1 MAVSMHLM
9 EHASKM
15 SISPRATSPN
25 LAKRAATKGGSF
37 RRRYVCIQILL
48 IPLFAAFQYT
58 NDAFVRDF
66 VKTII
71 KNATVAEDSDSWDDL
86 ERGAPSEPLTMD
98 NAWVPTE
105 QITQRRLLIAQY
117 AADATSQHSAAS
129 SNITYETFLSFTSRV
144 NQAYA
149 IAWHCDY
156 LILRGTMDP
165 NIPWNETFQIERLV
179 VRGKRLSSTFH
190 RRSPAKRDKRA
201 KRQTPSLPASR
212 ATYNK
217 LAILDL
223 ALSERQYDSLLILDA
238 DAMLFDFSRD
248 ITTLL
253 PPDMLPSGAAFTTAP
268 NVSTGSSSR
277 AKRGALLVAHK
288 TNRTDVPATGSINVG
303 VTLWNLRHPLT
314 PALLD
319 RWKLM
324 CELRMWSGRGDD
336 DQAPLQSI
344 LKKDLDATKRERVV
358 YAISKEFAYDNGLFV
373 KHFIRPARSAW
384 NVSERTQQYRLT
396 KMQQAAEE
404 VCSRYSSVCNLL
416 NL

>member
-1 MAVSMHLM
+1 MALRLSH
-9 EHASKM
+9 
-15 SISPRATSPN
+15 
-25 LAKRAATKGGSF
+25 F
-37 RRRYVCIQILL
+37 
-48 IPLFAAFQYT
+48 
-58 NDAFVRDF
+58 
-66 VKTII
+66 
-71 KNATVAEDSDSWDDL
+71 
-86 ERGAPSEPLTMD
+86 ERHPS
-98 NAWVPTE
+98 
-105 QITQRRLLIAQY
+105 
-117 AADATSQHSAAS
+117 
-129 SNITYETFLSFTSRV
+129 
-144 NQAYA
+144 
-149 IAWHCDY
+149 
-156 LILRGTMDP
+156 
-165 NIPWNETFQIERLV
+165 IPWNETFQIERLV
-179 VRGKRLSSTFH
+179 VRGKRVPSAFH
-190 RRSPAKRDKRA
+190 RRSPAKRIKRKTA
-201 KRQTPSLPASR
+201 PLPESR

-217 LAILDL
+217 LAILAL

-253 PPDMLPSGAAFTTAP
+253 PPDILPSGTASLTEP
-268 NVSTGSSSR
+268 IVSTGSSSR

-288 TNRTDVPATGSINVG
+288 TNRSDVPATGSINVG

-344 LKKDLDATKRERVV
+344 LKNDLDAAKRERVV

-384 NVSERTQQYRLT
+384 NVSERTQQYRLMR
-396 KMQQAAEE
+396 MQQAAEE
-404 VCSRYSSVCNLL
+404 ICSHDSSVCNLL

>member
-1 MAVSMHLM
+1 MN
-9 EHASKM
+9 
-15 SISPRATSPN
+15 ISPRATSSN
-25 LAKRAATKGGSF
+25 LGKRDTTKGFF
-37 RRRYVCIQILL
+37 RRRYVWIQILL
-48 IPLFAAFQYT
+48 IPLFAAFQCT
-58 NDAFVRDF
+58 NDVFVSDL
-66 VKTII
+66 VQSII
-71 KNATVAEDSDSWDDL
+71 KNATVAESSSSSWDDL
-86 ERGAPSEPLTMD
+86 ERDDPSEQWTID

-105 QITQRRLLIAQY
+105 QTTQRRLLIAQY
-117 AADATSQHSAAS
+117 AADTAPQDSFAS
-129 SNITYETFLSFTSRV
+129 SNTTYESFLSVTSRV

-149 IAWHCDY
+149 IVWHCDY

-179 VRGKRLSSTFH
+179 VRGKRMPSAF
-190 RRSPAKRDKRA
+190 RRRFPAKRAQRKTA
-201 KRQTPSLPASR
+201 PILPASR

-217 LAILDL
+217 LAILHL

-238 DAMLFDFSRD
+238 DAMMYDFSRD
-248 ITTLL
+248 ITTLF
-253 PPDMLPSGAAFTTAP
+253 PPDMLPHGAASKTES
-268 NVSTGSSSR
+268 NKSNSSR

-288 TNRTDVPATGSINVG
+288 TNRSDVPATGSINVG

-314 PALLD
+314 PFLLD

-324 CELRMWSGRGDD
+324 CELRLWSGRGDD

-358 YAISKEFAYDNGLFV
+358 HAISKEFAYDNGLFV

-384 NVSERTQQYRLT
+384 NVSERTQQYRLM

-404 VCSRYSSVCNLL
+404 VCSRYSSVCSLL